1 MARPSKRKLIYVA
14 DNLFSSHKNTIKKIR
29 PEQLDALNLFPKFH
43 DLLKN
48 KKINCITHMK
58 DFDGIGSASII
69 ENNYRN
75 NINKIFFTDYRKQEI
90 ADLVKRTRN
99 LTNSVIIISDI
110 GINRDSV
117 PDILSMLRNFKK
129 NNNIIIWLDHH
140 EWDLAFAMEIAYNL
154 DFLVC
159 NENEINCATNIVYTL
174 LGKKTKKAEK
184 FVHMVMLGDLHKQA
198 KGITEK
204 ILQKTGYVISQICF
218 QKNATKNLRTLVDY
232 ISNYNL
238 NNNFINKFYK
248 GYLEDAKKNTLLLR
262 KYMVEF
268 AAKNKRFAVSFSKNL
283 QSSFAG
289 YFLLDKAEAD
299 VSIFYNSSTSTV
311 HLRGRGTECASFA
324 KYFHGG
330 GHPFAAAFEYKK
342 ININSKKDRNNA
354 VRAFKK
360 AAEKI
365 Y

>member
-1 MARPSKRKLIYVA
+1 MAKLSKRKLIYVV
-14 DNLFSSHKNTIKKIR
+14 DNLFSYRKNVIKKIR
-29 PEQLDALNLFPKFH
+29 PEQLEALNLFPKFH
-43 DLLKN
+43 SLLKN

-69 ENNYRN
+69 ESNYRN
-75 NINKIFFTDYRKQEI
+75 NINKIFFTDYRKQELV
-90 ADLVKRTRN
+90 DLIKRTKTLN
-99 LTNSVIIISDI
+99 NSVIIISDI

-117 PDILSMLRNFKK
+117 PEILGMLRNFKK
-129 NNNIIIWLDHH
+129 NNNIVIWLDHH
-140 EWDLAFAMEIAYNL
+140 EWDLAFAMEIAENL

-174 LGKKTKKAEK
+174 LGKKTKKAEQL
-184 FVHMVMLGDLHKQA
+184 VHMVMLGDLHKQA
-198 KGITEK
+198 KGMTEK

-218 QKNATKNLRTLVDY
+218 QKNASRNLRTLVDY

-238 NNNFINKFYK
+238 NNNFINKFYR
-248 GYLEDAKKNTLLLR
+248 GYLEDAKNNTILLR

-268 AAKNKRFAVSFSKNL
+268 TAKNKRFVVSFSKNL

-289 YFLLDKAEAD
+289 YFLLDKTGAD

-342 ININSKKDRNNA
+342 INITHKKDRDNA
-354 VRAFKK
+354 VMAFEK